1 MLLLC
6 ELFHHLVG
14 AAAKGAYNREMREQ
28 RRFALGV
35 ALVLGLGACGPKAKA
50 STVRPIAQGTVR
62 DATGMFDLKVGYEPR
77 PDRQVELVLAMN
89 AVGTTEMDKVV
100 IDVDVEG
107 FEVTD
112 GSAEWSGFVP
122 PRQPQKYSVTLRALD
137 GEERPTATVTVR
149 RSVDS
154 EVLFS
159 QELAFTVS
167 GSNLV
172 AEPAGT

>member
-1 MLLLC
+1 M
-6 ELFHHLVG
+6 G
-14 AAAKGAYNREMREQ
+14 QQ
-28 RRFALGV
+28 RRFALGL
-35 ALVLGLGACGPKAKA
+35 ALAVGLGACGPKSQA
-50 STVRPIAQGTVR
+50 STVKPIAQGTVR
-62 DATGMFDLKVGYEPR
+62 DATGMFDLKVGYESR

-122 PRQPQKYSVTLRALD
+122 PRQPQKHRVTLRALD

-167 GSNLV
+167 GSSVV
-172 AEPAGT
+172 ADPTDT